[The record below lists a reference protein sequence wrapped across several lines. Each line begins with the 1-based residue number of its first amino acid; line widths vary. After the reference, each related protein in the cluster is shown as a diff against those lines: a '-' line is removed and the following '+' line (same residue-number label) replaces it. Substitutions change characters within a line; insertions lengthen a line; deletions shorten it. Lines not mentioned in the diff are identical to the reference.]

1 MSGALG
7 NVNRS
12 AQTAGAVVND
22 VARLGQ
28 TFTPAERVDPSG
40 ASWGAGAWWQQL
52 QPGSWRGVGFVL
64 DAGDTAAGRRVALHE
79 YPYRDDV
86 WVEDLGRLPRRFSVQ
101 AFLVGD
107 DVYQQRDAMLTAC
120 EQPGPGTLVHPTLGT
135 VQCVL
140 IEPVQCT
147 DRRERGR
154 VVEVQFSFVV
164 AGDVQYPATAT
175 ATGQNVTTASA
186 GDLGATLARV
196 GSPVPQAVAAVAGF
210 TSLASAAVNDAARVF
225 GCVRGLA
232 GYWGRFSAGSRAT
245 LLPATATVQTALAA
259 TTTARTLVTSTAA
272 LVNQLAH
279 LP

>member
-1 MSGALG
+1 
-7 NVNRS
+7 
-12 AQTAGAVVND
+12 
-22 VARLGQ
+22 
-28 TFTPAERVDPSG
+28 
-40 ASWGAGAWWQQL
+40 
-52 QPGSWRGVGFVL
+52 
-64 DAGDTAAGRRVALHE
+64 
-79 YPYRDDV
+79 
-86 WVEDLGRLPRRFSVQ
+86 
-101 AFLVGD
+101 
-107 DVYQQRDAMLTAC
+107 
-120 EQPGPGTLVHPTLGT
+120 VHPTLGT

-175 ATGQNVTTASA
+175 ATGQNVTAAASALNTASA